1 MVINFHGKARRIEPY
16 VVAPR
21 AVSSP
26 VLSRE
31 IKEKDGRYVEQIVI
45 RDLKEMDNRSE
56 FKDTDFSLSAIIAND
71 GTQALRDCGKQSM
84 STFDNIDTID
94 YVCETVSSSIV
105 ENE

>member
-1 MVINFHGKARRIEPY
+1 MVINYHDKVRKIEP
-16 VVAPR
+16 VIVAPR
-21 AVSSP
+21 PVSSP

-71 GTQALRDCGKQSM
+71 GVQALRDCGKQSM

-94 YVCETVSSSIV
+94 NVCETVSSSIV